1 MQGNS
6 NQLKTSLIHYGT
18 MLLGVAILSFGLFN
32 VHSQSQI
39 TEGGVLGMTLL
50 LHHWLGITPGISGLV
65 MDITCYL
72 IGFRMLGKAFLKN
85 AIFSSIGFSVC
96 YNLYEAYGYV
106 LPNLG
111 NRPLL
116 AAVIGGIFVGI
127 GVGLVVR
134 EGGASGGDDALAMVI
149 AKTARCRIS
158 KAYFL
163 TDFVVLMLS
172 LSYIPFKNILCSL
185 VTVTLSSFLIDKL
198 QKPTA
203 FFETKQSSA
212 EESESEQPKEP
223 PEASA

>member
-1 MQGNS
+1 MQTKS
-6 NQLKTSLIHYGT
+6 QQLKQSFLHYGT
-18 MLLGVAILSFGLFN
+18 MLLGVAILAFGLFN
-32 VHSQSQI
+32 VHSQSKI

-65 MDITCYL
+65 MDITCYF

-111 NRPLL
+111 GQPLL
-116 AAVIGGIFVGI
+116 AAVVGGLFVGI

-134 EGGASGGDDALAMVI
+134 EGGASGGDDALAMII
-149 AKTARCRIS
+149 AKNARCRIS

-185 VTVTLSSFLIDKL
+185 VTVTISSFLIDKL
-198 QKPTA
+198 QKPAAFAETA
-203 FFETKQSSA
+203 SSNKGGTEQ
-212 EESESEQPKEP
+212 EEDSTDV
-223 PEASA
+223 SA